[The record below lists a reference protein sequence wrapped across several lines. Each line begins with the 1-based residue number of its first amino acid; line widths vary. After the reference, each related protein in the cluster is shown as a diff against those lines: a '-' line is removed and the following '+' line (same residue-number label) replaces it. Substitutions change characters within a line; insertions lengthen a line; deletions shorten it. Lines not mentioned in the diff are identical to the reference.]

1 MKRRETLGADLT
13 PIIDVVFILLIF
25 FIVTSVFKKEQLALM
40 LDLPSS
46 NAQEMEIE
54 NKQIYIEL
62 SENKLAIKGNEV
74 TFKSLEDELK
84 KIKDNKKPIV
94 VRIDKNVKY
103 ERVVKVLD
111 LLQKLNLNNLALVT
125 NTNKN

>member
-46 NAQEMEIE
+46 NAQEMEIQ